1 MKISILLPFKENF
14 SPSYAGAVSL
24 FINDTLKFSK
34 FKKNI
39 TVFGFTEF
47 KKKFKNKYI
56 NIETKK
62 KLFQSQNKDYVN
74 KFIEIE
80 KRISSNIIELHNRPI
95 YLKYLVNELTNKNYI
110 LYFHNDPLSMSGSK
124 TINERMFLLNN
135 CYRII
140 FNSNWSKKRFL
151 QKMKSEAINSE
162 KLLVINQSATK
173 NKISFKNK
181 KNIITFVGKLNRS
194 KVMIFLEKQ

>member
-34 FKKNI
+34 FRKNI
-39 TVFGFTEF
+39 TVYGFTDY

-56 NIETKK
+56 NIDTKK
-62 KLFQSQNKDYVN
+62 KLFQSQNRDYVN

-80 KRISSNIIELHNRPI
+80 KKESSNIIELHNRPI
-95 YLKYLVNELTNKNYI
+95 YLKYLVNELQNKNYI

-124 TINERMFLLNN
+124 TIN
-135 CYRII
+135 
-140 FNSNWSKKRFL
+140 
-151 QKMKSEAINSE
+151 
-162 KLLVINQSATK
+162 
-173 NKISFKNK
+173 
-181 KNIITFVGKLNRS
+181 
-194 KVMIFLEKQ
+194 